1 MGPARRDA
9 ALPVPWRHFGTAAAA
24 RPAGPHPVPGPSRV
38 PPAPGGGAGGV
49 LPGGAGPP
57 PGPARRQRLRRGEGG
72 RGRVHPRGR
81 RDAGHV
87 RLPGG
92 AGHRQRPHPP
102 GGAAGPDRP
111 GDPDQ
116 HLAGGRRRLRRQ
128 DGRPGVVQPG
138 GEKDRGRAA
147 GAGPVAGA
155 TAGGADRPAGRRAGG
170 LPQGIAPGPGA
181 EHRRDGAGRRDR
193 APGPRRPQRHHADQ
207 RHSDPLGGGRDRVL
221 RGDPAGPDRPGGAGA
236 AAGRVPGHG
245 EPRAAHPR

>member
-9 ALPVPWRHFGTAAAA
+9 ALRVPERHFGTAAPP
-24 RPAGPHPVPGPSRV
+24 RPAGPHPVPWPSRV
-38 PPAPGGGAGGV
+38 APAPGVGAGGV
-49 LPGGAGPP
+49 LSGGAGPP
-57 PGPARRQRLRRGEGG
+57 PGRAGRQRLRGREGG
-72 RGRVHPRGR
+72 GAGVHPRR
-81 RDAGHV
+81 RGDPGDV

-116 HLAGGRRRLRRQ
+116 HLAGGRGGLRRQ
-128 DGRPGVVQPG
+128 DGSSGVVQPG

-155 TAGGADRPAGRRAGG
+155 TAGGAERPAGRRAGG

-181 EHRRDGAGRRDR
+181 EHRRDGAGRGDR

-207 RHSDPLGGGRDRVL
+207 RHAHPPG
-221 RGDPAGPDRPGGAGA
+221 GGAGSS
-236 AAGRVPGHG
+236 PTS
-245 EPRAAHPR
+245 